1 LLVVTTLKKIPGTL
15 GVLVSSDKHLTH
27 VVNLTRAAHAKGKK
41 VHIFFT
47 GSGVT
52 LTLCPEFKQLVGR
65 ATLSI
70 CDVSF
75 RSFGLHGREAE
86 VPGIA
91 FKDFATQAKNAELV
105 QTMERYIVF

>member
-1 LLVVTTLKKIPGTL
+1 MVTATEKRSGTL
-15 GVLVSSDKHLTH
+15 GILVSSDKHLTY
-27 VVNLTRAAHAKGKK
+27 VVNLTRAAHDKGKQ

-86 VPGIA
+86 LPGIA
-91 FKDFATQAKNAELV
+91 FKDFTTQTKNAELV